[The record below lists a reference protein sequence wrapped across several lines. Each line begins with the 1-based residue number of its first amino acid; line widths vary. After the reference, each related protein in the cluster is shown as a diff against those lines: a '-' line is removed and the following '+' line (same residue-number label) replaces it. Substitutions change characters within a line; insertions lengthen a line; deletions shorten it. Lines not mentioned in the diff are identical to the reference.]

1 MQEEELPLASY
12 VAVVLA
18 GGQARRMGRN
28 KLLMDI
34 SARPMI
40 RHVVE
45 TVRGVA
51 GRVIVVTGYQ
61 SERVAEALDR
71 LSVELVTADP
81 ALGIAGAIGAAFAR
95 AKSLAGPDACEGIL
109 LCVGDQ
115 PRLTEREILGVIDAY
130 RGGDRCKALVP
141 VRGALRGYP
150 VVVPPDFDIA
160 AVDLSADDVAQRHPE
175 HIAVF
180 DTRNPV
186 YDSSLDTVEDYR
198 AFFAI

>member
-1 MQEEELPLASY
+1 MPEEELPLASY

-18 GGQARRMGRN
+18 GGEARRMGRN
-28 KLLMDI
+28 KLLMEI

-45 TVRGVA
+45 TVHGVVE
-51 GRVIVVTGYQ
+51 RVIVVTGHQ
-61 SERVAEALDR
+61 SERVAEALER
-71 LSVELVTADP
+71 LSVEMVSADP
-81 ALGIAGAIGAAFAR
+81 AEGMESAIAAAFAMAR
-95 AKSLAGPDACEGIL
+95 SLPGHDRCEGIL

-130 RGGDRCKALVP
+130 RGGDRRKPLVP

-160 AVDLSADDVAQRHPE
+160 AIDLSAVDIVDRHSQS
-175 HIAVF
+175 ITVF
-180 DTRNPV
+180 ATRNPV
-186 YDSSLDTVEDYR
+186 YDSSLDTIEDYR
-198 AFFAI
+198 TFFAI